1 MPRKKR
7 LRSGLAMLLSVMM
20 IIPLF
25 ADPLAA
31 GAATGGEG
39 ETDAG
44 GIAAAS
50 LSVSSTTYKQSN
62 LGLLGD
68 EFKLVLDNFD
78 AADVSKY
85 SRNPSASGTVA
96 FPDSPLGAE
105 YGKALQFNYDLA
117 QGYNGVIL
125 RRDIG
130 GALPQSGAWPG
141 LAAIELT
148 VQADTPIP
156 NPILQ
161 LNIGDAWPGSSYEAD
176 LKKHVGFDANSTA
189 PQHLVIPIAEFVAK
203 GGTAPIPST
212 DNVISFAMYMG
223 GSGQGSVTL
232 DEAKL
237 IFAKALAVDSFDG
250 YADDAALA
258 AAWAPNTNGGTNART
273 LTAQGAGKAMTFA
286 YDAASFNS
294 KGYTGA
300 VKSLAGQDWTG
311 TGAVALDF
319 TGDGL
324 GQDILLQLTSGASA
338 SMEAHLANVPGFDPA
353 STAKQHLVIPL
364 AMFAPKS
371 GGMTLAPDQM
381 KGIALYVNKTGA
393 GIASSSSLTLDNIV
407 RLVPSGSEQAG
418 GGEVKFNETNLAA
431 QGSDNLLSVLNAAA
445 TVSDGGR
452 IVGVKYESSKPEI
465 LANVNGG
472 YVYKGLFRQSGA
484 VRVKLQSVQAEINGA
499 VKEIAVTGELSIEVS
514 SLAPSV
520 DVLDYLKGL
529 RGQGVLTAM
538 HNKEPNTNPRETTDR
553 LLAATGETPAIWS
566 GDFLYQARDVNARQT
581 MIDEAIRQW
590 NDGSLVNIMLHVAP
604 PNRTV
609 AQEKEGAKWDD
620 RTATADQNG
629 VQAYL
634 SEAQWDSLLTDGG
647 ELNENWKKRLDEYYR
662 YLIQLKQAGVTAMFR
677 PFHEMN
683 QHVFW
688 WVGNPE
694 HTKALYR
701 LTHDYLVDV
710 KGLDNLIWVWDVQ
723 DLPANYGDS
732 YGYNAADWSSF
743 NPGENYWDVFALDVY
758 DAKGYTQ
765 ANYDQAVSIAGDK
778 PMAIGECW
786 VLPTQ
791 QELAAQPNWV
801 FAMPWAGDT
810 FDYNSAEKI
819 KTFYQSNL
827 TLADT
832 PAFQTRRVGT
842 VAIDDFEGYAD
853 NAALTAAYTRDASG
867 GTNSVALQAS
877 PLGGSGKQA
886 LAMTYNTNRPDG
898 YTGTSRALH
907 LDITGAK
914 TIKLW
919 FQGNGNSG
927 QTVLIRL
934 ASGAPDRW
942 FEFDLLDLRGFSAT
956 AKTPQYL
963 EIPIEAFKPLAA
975 GTTFDPSRLLGL
987 GFYVKKLGG
996 ENRSGTLT
1004 IDGVSYSKLAPAKEA
1019 PGFKIDFGSTAWQ
1032 AAGGDTLMKLLKA
1045 NTTITALGAGTT
1057 GAAPYLFQVLYDS
1070 NDDEILR
1077 NEGLFSSKGIFRK
1090 TGTVEVTIKQ
1100 VTVYAGNKQHYI
1112 EVNRKVT
1119 IDVGALAEPV
1129 NVLEYLKAL
1138 TGNGTLSAMHNK
1150 EPNERPRI
1158 TTDRI
1163 METTGVTPAIW
1174 SGDFLFLKDDVANRQ
1189 KMIDEAIRQWN
1200 DGALIN
1206 IMFHVPSATRTV
1218 EEEKQ
1223 GADWSGSANAVQ
1235 TDLTPEQWTSLLT
1248 DGGDLNKNWKL
1259 RLDEYA
1265 KYLQQLED
1273 AGVVPMVRPFHE
1285 MNQHAF
1291 WWAGVPQNTAALSRL
1306 TKDYLVNVKGLDNM
1320 IWMWNMQDF
1329 DNRMNWQDYNPGSDY
1344 WDILTL
1350 DAYTNG
1356 LGSKGDDYY
1365 AQMKRFAAEAGGADG
1380 PKPMGIG
1387 ESFKLLDTAGL
1398 AKYKDYAMM
1407 MPWADDAWVYNTDDA
1422 LRTFYKNTVS
1432 ILDTPVFAST
1442 LKGGSGVETKT
1453 YNYDLVT
1460 EVYDWGQNVKGLVID
1475 MGVGPKVNASDISKS
1490 AFEVGVR
1497 NTTGTGAVAYE
1508 GLRTIT
1514 NAYVNDTGKIDGAG
1528 ASAGRY
1534 VVLEFKTGKDLAE
1547 AATTS
1552 WDGAARQTTLLSLGY
1567 SVKQESAI
1575 GALLPLAA
1583 KYVQG
1588 KQTNLIVDDFEHGT
1602 YADANGEHAYNL
1614 FVPKNKQAG
1623 QKYPLVLWLHGNG
1636 ERGGE
1641 GLLPMLSSK
1650 GATAFADPSAQAAY
1664 GGMYVLAPQFSAA
1677 HGAPDDIVDGVS
1689 ALVKKLLADDSRID
1703 PSRVYIVG
1711 ASAGGTRTWK
1721 LLLQE
1726 PKLYAAAIAIAS
1738 TTAVPGNL
1746 NLTTADYEKL
1756 KDVPIWLFHSAND
1769 TTINVSNSRAASE
1782 ALTALGGNVRY
1793 TEYTGVVQ
1801 DGVTYDGHQSWVP
1814 VLDNGIDAKYDAKPF
1829 DWLFAQSLAGG
1840 GTVDPDKYKVAL
1852 DDFST
1857 YSDSAQLSGVYGRNT
1872 NGGQNTLTL
1881 VPSPFGEGLGNAMKF
1896 EYDLTN
1902 GYSGRSRTVNGYW
1915 PGLEAVELWVQTD
1928 GKGQDILLQL
1938 SDGASYEAHLNNV
1951 AGFDKT
1957 STAPQ
1962 HLVIPIG
1969 EFKRKEGT
1977 GTLNTKGVASFALY
1991 VNKVGAV
1998 TGGTVTLDE
2007 IQLVFG
2013 EKPVLPEISFAK
2025 TELQADG
2032 IGNLISLLNASATLP
2047 AGAKIVQ
2054 ATYVSSDAAVLPNFD
2069 RFAPKGDF
2077 LKEGHTN
2084 VTLKQVKLYQDGTTF
2099 TIDVNAQLSVTVSHL
2114 PAAVDVVEYL
2124 KELTGHGILSAMHH
2138 DQSYSNPA
2146 ANDVLH
2152 QRVAN
2157 EFGVYPALYSADFLT
2172 GGTVPYRQNMIDE
2185 IKRQWA
2191 GGSLVQ
2197 IMFHVSPPQYTV
2209 AQEAEGGWGGDTAQE
2224 TLPSPNRI
2232 YSFLYN
2238 DQWKELLTDGTAL
2251 NKNWK
2256 LRMDEYAKFLQQLED
2271 AGVTVMLRPFHEM
2284 NQHVFWW
2291 GGRPG
2296 PEGSAALYRMFHD
2309 YMEKDKG
2316 LSNII
2321 WVWNVQDLP
2330 DDYGYA
2336 DGDAKFDRYEGLDG
2350 GLAEYDAND
2359 WNSFNPGKDYY
2370 DILSVDFYDAEGY
2383 ATRHYEQA
2391 KRIAQA
2397 DGKPMIVGETFVFPT
2412 QAEQAAQ
2419 PDWTLAMPWGIRTW
2433 NYNTKEA
2440 MAAFYQNSIGIDGL
2454 PRFAT
2459 RDNTEVPPVDP
2470 GTGNPGTVTPTAG
2483 NSGTA
2488 VVSDG
2493 AIAVKAAPDAQ
2504 GNVAITLNSNDVKKA
2519 AAGARNGRL
2528 QIAIDT
2534 GGTSIKG
2541 TATVNVPLQEWLG
2554 SASAGGVGEI
2564 AVTANGAT
2572 IVVRT
2577 DAGLIGTSAKQLT
2590 LTIAK
2595 ADGATLSAAAKSKIG
2610 DRPVYDLGLT
2620 VDGAKPADFGTGG
2633 AVSVSLDY
2641 KPQAGELAHKLV
2653 VYYIAEDGALQPIKK
2668 TSVDAPAGKISFEP
2682 RHFSRYAVGYAD
2694 VTFGDLSQAAWA
2706 REAIETLAA
2715 RQIAN
2720 GTGDGKFEPARPV
2733 TRAEFLKLLLEALEL
2748 SDPQATASFS
2758 DMTSDAWYYGAVA
2771 TGAKLGIVKGRA
2783 DGTFGASD
2791 TITREDMAAMLA
2803 RAIALTGE
2811 LDASEAGDGFKDQ
2824 ASIADYAREA
2834 VGQLAN
2840 AGLINGFEDGTFSP
2854 KGETTRAQAANV
2866 IYKLL
2871 NF

>member
-1 MPRKKR
+1 MFANP
-7 LRSGLAMLLSVMM
+7 LAGRVAAETPGEASADAAALSV
-20 IIPLF
+20 
-25 ADPLAA
+25 
-31 GAATGGEG
+31 T
-39 ETDAG
+39 
-44 GIAAAS
+44 AAA
-50 LSVSSTTYKQSN
+50 YPQSN
-62 LGLLGD
+62 LGLLGP

-78 AADVSKY
+78 AADAAKY
-85 SRNPSASGTVA
+85 SRNPGASGSVSFA
-96 FPDSPLGAE
+96 DSPLGAD

-117 QGYNGVIL
+117 QGYNGIIL

-130 GALPQSGAWPG
+130 SALPQNGAWPG

-148 VQADTPIP
+148 IQSSASIP

-161 LNIGDAWPGSSYEAD
+161 LNIGDAWPGTSYEAD
-176 LKKHVGFDANSTA
+176 LKKHPGFDANSTA
-189 PQHLVIPIAEFVAK
+189 VQHLVVPIAEFTAK
-203 GGTAPIPST
+203 GGTTPIPAT
-212 DNVISFAMYMG
+212 DNVISFAMYLG
-223 GSGQGSVTL
+223 GSGTGTVTL

-237 IFAKALAVDSFDG
+237 IFARDTAVDSFDG

-258 AAWAPNTNGGTNART
+258 AAWTSNASGGANTRM
-273 LTAQGAGKAMTFA
+273 LTAAGAGKAMTFA

-311 TGAVALDF
+311 TGAIALDF

-324 GQDILLQLTSGASA
+324 GQDILLQLTSGASS
-338 SMEAHLANVPGFDPA
+338 SMEAHLATVPGFDPT
-353 STAKQHLVIPL
+353 STATQHLIIPV

-371 GGMTLAPDQM
+371 SGMTLALDQM

-393 GIASSSSLTLDNIV
+393 GIAASSALKLDNIV
-407 RLVPSGSEQAG
+407 RLVPYAQQAG
-418 GGEVKFNETNLAA
+418 GGEVKFNATSLTA
-431 QGSDNLLSVLNAAA
+431 QGGDNLLSVLNANA

-465 LANVNGG
+465 LAGANGG
-472 YVYKGLFRQSGA
+472 YVYKGLFRQAGT
-484 VRVKLQSVQAEINGA
+484 VRVKLQSVQAEINGT
-499 VKEIAVTGELSIEVS
+499 VKEIAVSGDITIDVTGVNP
-514 SLAPSV
+514 AV
-520 DVLDYLKGL
+520 DVLDYLKGQ
-529 RGQGVLTAM
+529 RGNGLLTAM
-538 HNKEPNTNPRETTDR
+538 HNKEPNTNPRETTDK
-553 LLAATGETPAIWS
+553 LLARTGVTPAIWS

-590 NDGSLVNIMLHVAP
+590 HDGALVNIMLHVAP

-609 AQEKEGAKWDD
+609 EQEKLGAKWDD
-620 RTATADQNG
+620 RTATSDQNG

-634 SEAQWDSLLTDGG
+634 SEAQWDSLLTEGG
-647 ELNENWKKRLDEYYR
+647 ELNKNWKQRLDEYYR

-688 WVGNPE
+688 WAGNPE

-732 YGYNAADWSSF
+732 YGYNAGDWSSF
-743 NPGENYWDVFALDVY
+743 NPGEAYWDVFALDVY

-765 ANYDQAVSIAGDK
+765 ANYDQAKAVAGDK

-791 QELAAQPNWV
+791 QELAAQPDWV

-842 VAIDDFEGYAD
+842 IAVDDFESYAD
-853 NAALTAAYTRDASG
+853 SAALTAAYKRDTTG

-886 LAMTYNTNRPDG
+886 FAMTYNTNGPDG
-898 YTGTSRALH
+898 YTGTSRALN

-942 FEFDLLDLRGFSAT
+942 FEFDLLDLRGYSAT

-975 GTTFDPSRLLGL
+975 GTTFDPSKLLGL

-996 ENRSGTLT
+996 ENRSGMLLF
-1004 IDGVSYSKLAPAKEA
+1004 DGVSYSKLAPAKEA
-1019 PGFKIDFGSTAWQ
+1019 PAFKIDFSATDWQ
-1032 AAGGDTLMKLLKA
+1032 ATGSDTLIKLLKA
-1045 NTTITALGAGTT
+1045 NTSITALGAGTT
-1057 GAAPYLFQVLYDS
+1057 GAAPYIFQVLYDS
-1070 NDDEILR
+1070 SDDGMLK

-1090 TGTVEVTIKQ
+1090 AGTVEVTIKQ
-1100 VTVYAGNKQHYI
+1100 VTVYAGNKQYYI
-1112 EVNRKVT
+1112 DVNRKVK
-1119 IDVGALAEPV
+1119 IEVGNLAEPV
-1129 NVLEYLKAL
+1129 NVLAYLKAL

-1189 KMIDEAIRQWN
+1189 RMIDEAIRQWN

-1218 EEEKQ
+1218 EQEKQ

-1235 TDLTPEQWTSLLT
+1235 TDLTAEQWTSLLT
-1248 DGGDLNKNWKL
+1248 EGGDLNKNWKL

-1265 KYLQQLED
+1265 KYLQQLKD

-1291 WWAGVPQNTAALSRL
+1291 WWAGVPQNTAALYRL

-1320 IWMWNMQDF
+1320 IWMWNVQDF
-1329 DNRMNWQDYNPGSDY
+1329 DNRMNWQDYNPGNDY

-1365 AQMKRFAAEAGGADG
+1365 AQMKKFAAEAGGAAG
-1380 PKPMGIG
+1380 PKPIGIG

-1398 AKYKDYAMM
+1398 SKYKDYAMM

-1432 ILDTPVFAST
+1432 LLDTPVFS
-1442 LKGGSGVETKT
+1442 
-1453 YNYDLVT
+1453 
-1460 EVYDWGQNVKGLVID
+1460 
-1475 MGVGPKVNASDISKS
+1475 S
-1490 AFEVGVR
+1490 A
-1497 NTTGTGAVAYE
+1497 
-1508 GLRTIT
+1508 RT
-1514 NAYVNDTGKIDGAG
+1514 
-1528 ASAGRY
+1528 
-1534 VVLEFKTGKDLAE
+1534 
-1547 AATTS
+1547 
-1552 WDGAARQTTLLSLGY
+1552 
-1567 SVKQESAI
+1567 
-1575 GALLPLAA
+1575 
-1583 KYVQG
+1583 
-1588 KQTNLIVDDFEHGT
+1588 
-1602 YADANGEHAYNL
+1602 
-1614 FVPKNKQAG
+1614 
-1623 QKYPLVLWLHGNG
+1623 
-1636 ERGGE
+1636 
-1641 GLLPMLSSK
+1641 
-1650 GATAFADPSAQAAY
+1650 
-1664 GGMYVLAPQFSAA
+1664 
-1677 HGAPDDIVDGVS
+1677 
-1689 ALVKKLLADDSRID
+1689 
-1703 PSRVYIVG
+1703 
-1711 ASAGGTRTWK
+1711 
-1721 LLLQE
+1721 
-1726 PKLYAAAIAIAS
+1726 
-1738 TTAVPGNL
+1738 
-1746 NLTTADYEKL
+1746 
-1756 KDVPIWLFHSAND
+1756 
-1769 TTINVSNSRAASE
+1769 
-1782 ALTALGGNVRY
+1782 
-1793 TEYTGVVQ
+1793 
-1801 DGVTYDGHQSWVP
+1801 
-1814 VLDNGIDAKYDAKPF
+1814 
-1829 DWLFAQSLAGG
+1829 GG
-1840 GTVDPDKYKVAL
+1840 GPVEPVKYKTAL
-1852 DDFST
+1852 DDFSG
-1857 YSDSAQLSGVYGRNT
+1857 YADSEQLSGIYARNT
-1872 NGGQNTLTL
+1872 NGGQNTATLTA
-1881 VPSPFGEGLGNAMKF
+1881 SPFGAGLGNAMKF
-1896 EYDLTN
+1896 DYTYTN

-1928 GKGQDILLQL
+1928 GTGQDILLQL

-1962 HLVIPIG
+1962 HLVIPIA
-1969 EFKRKEGT
+1969 EFKRKEGS
-1977 GTLNTKGVASFALY
+1977 GTINLKGITSFALY
-1991 VNKVGAV
+1991 ANQVGSA
-1998 TGGTVTLDE
+1998 TGGSITLDE

-2013 EKPVLPEISFAK
+2013 EKPVLPAISFAQ
-2025 TELQADG
+2025 TELAADG
-2032 IGNLISLLNASATLP
+2032 IGNLISLLNGKATLP

-2054 ATYVSSDAAVLPNFD
+2054 ATYVSSEPAVLPNTD
-2069 RFAPKGDF
+2069 RFVPKGDF

-2084 VTLKQVKLYQDGTTF
+2084 VALKQVKLYLDGTTF
-2099 TIDVNAQLSVTVSHL
+2099 TIDVHIDLSVTVSHL
-2114 PAAVDVVEYL
+2114 PPAVDVVDYL
-2124 KELTGHGILSAMHH
+2124 KQLTGHGMLSAMHH
-2138 DQSYSNPA
+2138 DQSYANPA
-2146 ANDVLH
+2146 TNDVLH

-2185 IKRQWA
+2185 VKRQWES
-2191 GGSLVQ
+2191 GSLVQ

-2209 AQEAEGGWGGDTAQE
+2209 AQEAEGGWGGDTAPE

-2232 YSFLYN
+2232 FSYLYN
-2238 DQWKELLTDGTAL
+2238 DQWKELLTDGSEL
-2251 NKNWK
+2251 NRNWK
-2256 LRMDEYAKFLQQLED
+2256 LRMDEYAKYLQQLEG

-2309 YMEKDKG
+2309 YMEKEKG
-2316 LSNII
+2316 LTNII
-2321 WVWNVQDLP
+2321 WVWNIQDLP

-2370 DILSVDFYDAEGY
+2370 DILSVDFYDPLGY
-2383 ATRHYEQA
+2383 QQRHYEQA
-2391 KRIAQA
+2391 RRIAAA
-2397 DGKPMIVGETFVFPT
+2397 DGKPMIIGETFVFPS
-2412 QAEQAAQ
+2412 QDEQAAQ

-2440 MAAFYQNSIGIDGL
+2440 MATFYQHSIGIEGM
-2454 PRFAT
+2454 PRFTT
-2459 RDNTEVPPVDP
+2459 RDNSKPVQEAAAPAWPAGAALTASDTTQTGVRLSWPGATSESPLAGYAVYNGQTLLGETSVGAAVYDVSGLAAGTAYTFTVKAKNEAGKWSEGLSVNVTTLSDTTTPPVDP
-2470 GTGNPGTVTPTAG
+2470 GPGTVTPPAG
-2483 NSGTA
+2483 NEGTT
-2488 VVSDG
+2488 VTG
-2493 AIAVKAAPDAQ
+2493 GTIAVTAKPDAQ
-2504 GNVAITLNSNDVKKA
+2504 GNVAITLNAGDVKKA
-2519 AAGARNGRL
+2519 VDGAKGGRL

-2534 GGTSIKG
+2534 GAASIAG
-2541 TATVNVPLQEWLG
+2541 TATVKLPLPDILNAANG
-2554 SASAGGVGEI
+2554 IGEI
-2564 AVTANGAT
+2564 AVSANGAT

-2577 DAGLIGTSAKQLT
+2577 DAGLLGANAQQLT

-2595 ADGATLSAAAKSKIG
+2595 ADSSALPADAKGVIG
-2610 DRPVYDLGLT
+2610 GRPAYELGLT
-2620 VDGAKPADFGTGG
+2620 VDGVKPMSFGTGG
-2633 AVSVSLDY
+2633 AVSVTLDY
-2641 KPQAGELAHKLV
+2641 KPQAGEQAHKLV
-2653 VYYIAEDGALQPIKK
+2653 VYNIADDGTLHPVKRTKA
-2668 TSVDAPAGKISFEP
+2668 DASAGKITFAP
-2682 RHFSRYAVGYAD
+2682 QHFSRYAVGYAD
-2694 VTFGDLSQAAWA
+2694 VSFADLSKAAWA
-2706 REAIETLAA
+2706 QEAIEALAA
-2715 RQIAN
+2715 RQIAK
-2720 GTGDGKFEPARPV
+2720 GTGADKFEPARAV
-2733 TRAEFLKLLLEALEL
+2733 TRAEFLQLLLEALDL
-2748 SDPQATASFS
+2748 KDASATASF
-2758 DMTSDAWYYGAVA
+2758 DDVAADAWYYGAVA

-2791 TITREDMAAMLA
+2791 TITREDMAVMLSRA
-2803 RAIALTGE
+2803 FAQVGTKQGAGSATGKAFADQSAIAGYALNAVNE
-2811 LDASEAGDGFKDQ
+2811 LSQ
-2824 ASIADYAREA
+2824 
-2834 VGQLAN
+2834 
-2840 AGLINGFEDGTFSP
+2840 AGLINGFTDGTFAP
-2854 KGETTRAQAANV
+2854 KGQATRAQAAQV

-2871 NF
+2871 QQ